1 MLCRLGGVT
10 FHLDGWQEGR
20 ALLAES
26 LRRWREVGDKRGI
39 AGCLVELAGAYVEEQ
54 PERAAWLLG
63 TARAFLEA
71 GETYPPPTLQA
82 EIWAD
87 YDRHEAAVRTR
98 LDPVVFSAAWTEGR
112 AQDLETSLVELLV
125 ELRE

>member
-1 MLCRLGGVT
+1 VDSQFEHIKYRT
-10 FHLDGWQEGR
+10 HKIR
-20 ALLAES
+20 RTASAES
-26 LRRWREVGDKRGI
+26 LVRWRELGDRRGI
-39 AGCLVELAGAYVEEQ
+39 AGCLVELAGVYVEEQ
-54 PERAAWLLG
+54 PERAARLLG

-87 YDRHEAAVRTR
+87 YDRNEAAVRAR
-98 LDPVVFSAAWTEGR
+98 LDQVAFTAAWREGR

-125 ELRE
+125 ELGG